1 MLSDFDSLL
10 WFQKTVWMR
19 KTRPSSRISIF
30 KLVVAL
36 VVSSKKNQSER
47 IKITNTHKEFSLFYL
62 SLSSQRYRKRTKKKI
77 TCKSS
82 ENENNNIQTETM
94 VSLVLLPLKFE
105 LYPQRT
111 NKKVSQGDSYNLGMK
126 RRKQSIC
133 RPICA
138 SYLLLFI

>member
-62 SLSSQRYRKRTKKKI
+62 SLSSQRYRKRTKKKLRV
-77 TCKSS
+77 
-82 ENENNNIQTETM
+82 N
-94 VSLVLLPLKFE
+94 LVKMKTTIFKLKRWFH
-105 LYPQRT
+105 
-111 NKKVSQGDSYNLGMK
+111 
-126 RRKQSIC
+126 
-133 RPICA
+133 
-138 SYLLLFI
+138 